1 MTEENYKALMQ
12 CEKEIK
18 MLIEKTKRGETA

>member
-1 MTEENYKALMQ
+1 MTEDNYKALMQ

-18 MLIEKTKRGETA
+18 TLIEKTKKGETE